1 MIPIIE
7 IREINRVSEN
17 LKFTTVE
24 AVADYCFKKPL
35 ELHTLAQENLYCF
48 CLDTKGKAKSIELIS
63 KGSLTNSIA
72 HPREILKAAILSNAV
87 SIILVHNHPSGDPYP
102 SGDDEKLT
110 DKIVKACEIM
120 SINLL
125 DHIIIGKNSYYSF
138 REKGK
143 PLGYKTELLN

>member
-24 AVADYCFKKPL
+24 AIADYCFKKPL
-35 ELHTLAQENLYCF
+35 ELNTLAQENLYCF
-48 CLDTKGKAKSIELIS
+48 CLDTKSKVKSIELIS
-63 KGSLTNSIA
+63 KGSLTSSIA

-87 SIILVHNHPSGDPYP
+87 SIILVHNHPSGDPEP
-102 SGDDEKLT
+102 SDDDKNLT
-110 DKIVKACEIM
+110 DKISKACGIM
-120 SINLL
+120 NINLL

-138 REKGK
+138 REKNRLQGIII
-143 PLGYKTELLN
+143 